1 MGKRLIYAEDAIE
14 AFADWFN
21 GTEYTIMELTFS
33 ECRGVIESLPS
44 AQPQRCEY
52 CANFSKTRL
61 LIPQPE
67 KRTEER
73 TETHSCDCISRED
86 AKWVVFC
93 NRDHVEDQANAIDS
107 LPCVQPSA
115 QPHRIKGRWIYGE
128 HDVAMCD
135 GYRCDKCGFFVPWD
149 YKYTFIDFINDYHFC
164 PNCGSDMR
172 GEDNESSR

>member
-1 MGKRLIYAEDAIE
+1 MSDLISRQAALDAIDKYILGKPE
-14 AFADWFN
+14 GD
-21 GTEYTIMELTFS
+21 TVEVREL
-33 ECRGVIESLPS
+33 L
-44 AQPQRCEY
+44 
-52 CANFSKTRL
+52 K
-61 LIPQPE
+61 LI
-67 KRTEER
+67 
-73 TETHSCDCISRED
+73 
-86 AKWVVFC
+86 AKIY
-93 NRDHVEDQANAIDS
+93 RM
-107 LPCVQPSA
+107 PSA